1 MMLSRMSLNQ
11 PILIIIR
18 DTRECEQVVA
28 EHLQFMVTNGIDV
41 QDEHKALPLFYWL
54 PKLHKQPYGKR
65 FIAASNK
72 CSTKSLS
79 KLLTA
84 CLAMS
89 ILKNTAMAFT
99 QIQA

>member
-1 MMLSRMSLNQ
+1 MWFAKSTTLMLLRMSLNQ
-11 PILIIIR
+11 PIPMYVIY
-18 DTRECEQVVA
+18 TRECEQVVA

-41 QDEHKALPLFYWL
+41 QDEHKALPSFYWL

-79 KLLTA
+79 KLLYFW
-84 CLAMS
+84 L
-89 ILKNTAMAFT
+89 
-99 QIQA
+99 